1 SGRLGA
7 ECENQGEREE
17 SCCPGSGPKAHGC
30 LPLSKNLG
38 EITGW
43 CDCRWVLLPVQLA
56 SPLPKKIIRR
66 QSTPSPISLAHG
78 DPYDDRLVVPAGQM
92 CSILYSGGWAAS
104 APRNSCTCESSMQ
117 RDGKHARILF
127 RCRYAEAMGVAIVVG

>member
-1 SGRLGA
+1 MVRLQMGSLAGA
-7 ECENQGEREE
+7 TR
-17 SCCPGSGPKAHGC
+17 
-30 LPLSKNLG
+30 
-38 EITGW
+38 
-43 CDCRWVLLPVQLA
+43 LA
-56 SPLPKKIIRR
+56 AAKKIIRR